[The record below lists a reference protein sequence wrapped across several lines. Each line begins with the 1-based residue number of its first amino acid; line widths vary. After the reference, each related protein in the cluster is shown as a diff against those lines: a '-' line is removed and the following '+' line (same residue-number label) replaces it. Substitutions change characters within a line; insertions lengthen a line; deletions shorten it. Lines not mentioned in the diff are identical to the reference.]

1 MCKEQIES
9 EEGCWLSR
17 SRDGKV
23 EGWLRRAYEAQVR
36 DYSRLRS
43 VTAGQRQIGFSAA
56 FNRQSPSTSAFSF
69 STSGQVTTEV
79 ASHQTSKTARSRIP
93 QYNTSHHITMSSS
106 DSKIQY
112 VRSHPI
118 LRATQISL
126 TTASQGTPGQ
136 AQKRA
141 HVRRISHT
149 TPTNHP
155 PSITTLTHT

>member
-149 TPTNHP
+149 TPT
-155 PSITTLTHT
+155 TLTKIITRTHT